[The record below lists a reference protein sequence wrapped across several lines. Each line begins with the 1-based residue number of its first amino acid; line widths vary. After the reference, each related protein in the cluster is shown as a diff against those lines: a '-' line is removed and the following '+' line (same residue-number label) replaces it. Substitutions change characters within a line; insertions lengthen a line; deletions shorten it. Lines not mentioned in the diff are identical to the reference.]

1 MDENNTG
8 VIRRQKSNIGIN
20 LNLCDAICDIIF
32 VEIKDDISTVMEEYA
47 LLDEFL
53 FNLSNEDFNT
63 K

>member
-8 VIRRQKSNIGIN
+8 VVRRQKSNIGIN

-32 VEIKDDISTVMEEYA
+32 VKIKDDISTVMEEYA

>member
-8 VIRRQKSNIGIN
+8 VVRRQKSNIGIN